1 MTTETRQPAAPLD
14 SGFRRNDDS
23 SARNDDMSSGD
34 DGVSA
39 RNDVAS
45 SGNGESPVAGDA
57 ILSVRGLETQFFTD
71 EGVVR
76 AVDGVDFDVQAG
88 TTMGIVGESGCGKS
102 ITAKSILQIVEQ
114 PGRIVGGEIN
124 YNPSGNADSATD
136 ILSLGAN
143 SEAMRSIRGGG
154 ISMIFQE
161 PMTSFSG
168 LHTFGNQIDETL
180 RLHTNLSKQ
189 ERFDLAIDWLARVGI
204 PNPAQRM
211 NEYPFRF
218 SGGQLQRAMIAMA
231 MCTNPR
237 VLIAD
242 EPTTALD
249 VTTQAQILDLLQRMQ
264 EENDMAILF
273 ITHDLGVISEIAD
286 EVTVMYLGKV
296 VETGP
301 VFSFF
306 DEPKH
311 PYSKALL
318 TSIPSMFTSSRERL
332 PSISGSIPH
341 PQNRPIGC
349 AFHPRCQSFME
360 GTCDVGEPELQS
372 VNEEQEVSCFLYEG
386 Q

>member
-1 MTTETRQPAAPLD
+1 MTTETVTAPTSMSEKPAGLNA
-14 SGFRRNDDS
+14 
-23 SARNDDMSSGD
+23 
-34 DGVSA
+34 
-39 RNDVAS
+39 
-45 SGNGESPVAGDA
+45 EPV
-57 ILSVRGLETQFFTD
+57 ISVRDLETHFFTD
-71 EGVVR
+71 EGIVR
-76 AVDGVDFDVQAG
+76 AVDGVNFDVHPG

-102 ITAKSILQIVEQ
+102 ITAKSILQIVEA
-114 PGRIVGGEIN
+114 PGRIVNGEIN
-124 YNPSGNADSATD
+124 YRRKSGETVNLLDY
-136 ILSLGAN
+136 GAN
-143 SEAMRSIRGGG
+143 SGNMRSIRGGD

-168 LHTFGNQIDETL
+168 LHTFGNQIDEAL
-180 RLHTNLSKQ
+180 RLHTNLAKQ
-189 ERFDLAIDWLARVGI
+189 ERFDLAVDWLARVGI
-204 PNPAQRM
+204 PNPVQRM
-211 NEYPFRF
+211 HEYPFRF

-296 VETGP
+296 VESGP

-311 PYSKALL
+311 PYSRALQ

-341 PQNRPIGC
+341 PQNRPSGC

-360 GTCDVGEPELQS
+360 GTCDVGEPELVS
-372 VNEEQEVSCFLYEG
+372 VNEEQDVSCFLYED

>member
-1 MTTETRQPAAPLD
+1 MTNDTTTASAAT
-14 SGFRRNDDS
+14 GI
-23 SARNDDMSSGD
+23 
-34 DGVSA
+34 
-39 RNDVAS
+39 
-45 SGNGESPVAGDA
+45 GNGSSSEP
-57 ILSVRGLETQFFTD
+57 ILSVRGLETHFFTD

-76 AVDGVDFDVQAG
+76 AVDGVDFDLQPG

-102 ITAKSILQIVEQ
+102 ITAKSILQIVEA
-114 PGRIVGGEIN
+114 PGRINEGEIV
-124 YNPSGNADSATD
+124 YSPKPGVRDTTD
-136 ILSLGAN
+136 LLQYGAN
-143 SEAMRSIRGGG
+143 SEQMRSIRGGE

-161 PMTSFSG
+161 PMTSFSS

-189 ERFDLAIDWLARVGI
+189 ERFDLAVDWLARVGI
-204 PNPAQRM
+204 PNPTQRM
-211 NEYPFRF
+211 HEYPFRF

-264 EENDMAILF
+264 EENDMSILF
-273 ITHDLGVISEIAD
+273 ITHDLGVIAEIAD

-301 VFSFF
+301 VHNFF
-306 DEPKH
+306 DDPKH
-311 PYSKALL
+311 PYSRALL

-341 PQNRPIGC
+341 PQNRPPGC
-349 AFHPRCQSFME
+349 AFHPRCQSFID
-360 GTCDVGEPELQS
+360 GVCDSQEPQLNS
-372 VNEEQEVSCFLYEG
+372 VNDQQDVSCFLYEDR
-386 Q
+386 

>member
-1 MTTETRQPAAPLD
+1 MTTETTAPTTD
-14 SGFRRNDDS
+14 NVQSK
-23 SARNDDMSSGD
+23 AT
-34 DGVSA
+34 A
-39 RNDVAS
+39 K
-45 SGNGESPVAGDA
+45 DA
-57 ILSVRGLETQFFTD
+57 ILSVRGLETHFFTD

-76 AVDGVDFDVQAG
+76 AVDGVDFDIQPG
-88 TTMGIVGESGCGKS
+88 STMGIVGESGCGKS
-102 ITAKSILQIVEQ
+102 ITAKSILQIVEA
-114 PGRIVGGEIN
+114 PGRIINGEIN
-124 YNPSGNADSATD
+124 YNPRPAASSNSA
-136 ILSLGAN
+136 
-143 SEAMRSIRGGG
+143 EMRSIRGGE

-161 PMTSFSG
+161 PMTSFSTM
-168 LHTFGNQIDETL
+168 HTFGNQIDETL
-180 RLHTNLSKQ
+180 RLHTNLSKA
-189 ERFDLAIDWLARVGI
+189 ERFDLAVDWLARVGI
-204 PNPAQRM
+204 PNPVQRM
-211 NEYPFRF
+211 HEYPFRF

-286 EVTVMYLGKV
+286 DVTVMYLGKV
-296 VETGP
+296 VESGP

-341 PQNRPIGC
+341 PQDRPTGC
-349 AFHPRCQSFME
+349 YFHPRCPFATDQCKVEVPPLVKSKD
-360 GTCDVGEPELQS
+360 GRY
-372 VNEEQEVSCFLYEG
+372 VSCHRADEIELTTN
-386 Q
+386 

>member
-1 MTTETRQPAAPLD
+1 MEVDIHIRSMTTETTTPTSNNVQSNATD
-14 SGFRRNDDS
+14 K
-23 SARNDDMSSGD
+23 
-34 DGVSA
+34 
-39 RNDVAS
+39 
-45 SGNGESPVAGDA
+45 DA
-57 ILSVRGLETQFFTD
+57 ILSVRGLETHFFTD

-76 AVDGVDFDVQAG
+76 AVDGVDFDLQPG
-88 TTMGIVGESGCGKS
+88 STMGIVGESGCGKS
-102 ITAKSILQIVEQ
+102 ITAKSILQIVEA
-114 PGRIVGGEIN
+114 PGRIINGEIN
-124 YNPSGNADSATD
+124 FNPQPAANLATD
-136 ILSLGAN
+136 ILSLASN
-143 SEAMRSIRGGG
+143 SAEMRSIRGGE

-161 PMTSFSG
+161 PMTSFSTM
-168 LHTFGNQIDETL
+168 HTFGNQIDEAL

-189 ERFDLAIDWLARVGI
+189 DRFDLAVDWLARVGI
-204 PNPAQRM
+204 PNPVQRM
-211 NEYPFRF
+211 HDYPFRF

-264 EENDMAILF
+264 QENDMAILF

-286 EVTVMYLGKV
+286 DVTVMYLGKV
-296 VETGP
+296 VESGP

-306 DEPKH
+306 DDPKH

-349 AFHPRCQSFME
+349 PFHPRCQSFME
-360 GTCDVGEPELQS
+360 GTCDVNEPNLFS

-386 Q
+386 S

>member
-1 MTTETRQPAAPLD
+1 MTTETSTAPTTAGRD
-14 SGFRRNDDS
+14 Q
-23 SARNDDMSSGD
+23 
-34 DGVSA
+34 
-39 RNDVAS
+39 AS
-45 SGNGESPVAGDA
+45 DDA
-57 ILSVRGLETQFFTD
+57 ILSVRNLVTHFFTD

-76 AVDGVDFDVQAG
+76 AVDGVDFELQPG
-88 TTMGIVGESGCGKS
+88 STMGIVGESGCGKS
-102 ITAKSILQIVEQ
+102 ITAKSILQIVEA
-114 PGRIVGGEIN
+114 PGRIVNGEIN
-124 YNPSGNADSATD
+124 YNPRPGTGADTNLLNYD
-136 ILSLGAN
+136 AN
-143 SEAMRSIRGGG
+143 SNEMRSIRGGE

-161 PMTSFSG
+161 PMTSFSS

-189 ERFDLAIDWLARVGI
+189 ERFDLAVDWLARVGI
-204 PNPAQRM
+204 PNPSQRM
-211 NEYPFRF
+211 HEYPFRF

-231 MCTNPR
+231 MCTSPR

-273 ITHDLGVISEIAD
+273 ITHDLGVIAEIAD
-286 EVTVMYLGKV
+286 DVTVMYLGKV

-301 VFSFF
+301 VHSFF

-311 PYSKALL
+311 PYSRALL
-318 TSIPSMFTSSRERL
+318 TSIPSMFTTSRERL

-341 PQNRPIGC
+341 PQNRPAGC
-349 AFHPRCQSFME
+349 SFHPRCQSFID
-360 GTCDVGEPELQS
+360 GVCDVREPELAS
-372 VNEEQEVSCFLYEG
+372 VNSEQDVSCFLYED

>member
-1 MTTETRQPAAPLD
+1 MTTETATTPA
-14 SGFRRNDDS
+14 S
-23 SARNDDMSSGD
+23 MSEKPAGLN
-34 DGVSA
+34 A
-39 RNDVAS
+39 
-45 SGNGESPVAGDA
+45 EPVIA
-57 ILSVRGLETQFFTD
+57 VRDLETHFFTD

-76 AVDGVDFDVQAG
+76 AVDGVDFDVHPG

-102 ITAKSILQIVEQ
+102 ITAKSILQIVEA
-114 PGRIVGGEIN
+114 PGRIINGEIN
-124 YNPSGNADSATD
+124 YRRGSGETVNLLDYEPNSGN
-136 ILSLGAN
+136 
-143 SEAMRSIRGGG
+143 MRAIRGGE

-168 LHTFGNQIDETL
+168 LHTFGNQIDEAL
-180 RLHTNLSKQ
+180 RLHTNLSKN
-189 ERFDLAIDWLARVGI
+189 ERFELGVDWLARVGI
-204 PNPAQRM
+204 PNPTQRM
-211 NEYPFRF
+211 HEFPFRF

-231 MCTNPR
+231 MCTNPK

-296 VETGP
+296 VESGP

-306 DEPKH
+306 DEPRH
-311 PYSKALL
+311 PYSRALL

-341 PQNRPIGC
+341 PQNRPSGC
-349 AFHPRCQSFME
+349 AFHPRCQSFMA
-360 GTCDVGEPELQS
+360 GTCDIGEPELVS
-372 VNEEQEVSCFLYEG
+372 VNEEQEVSCFLYEE

>member
-1 MTTETRQPAAPLD
+1 MTTATKEPTAPLD
-14 SGFRRNDDS
+14 SSLR
-23 SARNDDMSSGD
+23 
-34 DGVSA
+34 
-39 RNDVAS
+39 
-45 SGNGESPVAGDA
+45 GNGDASTSDEA
-57 ILSVRGLETQFFTD
+57 ILSVRDLQTHFFTD

-76 AVDGVDFDVQAG
+76 AVDGVDFDVQPG
-88 TTMGIVGESGCGKS
+88 STMGIVGESGCGKS
-102 ITAKSILQIVEQ
+102 ITAKSILQIVEA
-114 PGRIVGGEIN
+114 PGRIIDGEIS
-124 YNPSGNADSATD
+124 YNPRPGERPAMDLLQFN
-136 ILSLGAN
+136 AN
-143 SEAMRSIRGGG
+143 SAQMRSIRGGE

-161 PMTSFSG
+161 PMTSFSAM
-168 LHTFGNQIDETL
+168 HTFGNQIDETL
-180 RLHTNLSKQ
+180 RLHTNLSKE
-189 ERFDLAIDWLARVGI
+189 ERFELGVDWLARVGI
-204 PNPAQRM
+204 PNPTQRM
-211 NEYPFRF
+211 HEYPFRF

-264 EENDMAILF
+264 EENDMAIIF

-296 VETGP
+296 VESGP

-311 PYSKALL
+311 PYSRALL

-341 PQNRPIGC
+341 PQNRPMGC
-349 AFHPRCQSFME
+349 AFHPRCQSFIA
-360 GTCDVGEPELQS
+360 GTCEVREPELVS
-372 VNEEQEVSCFLYEG
+372 VNEEQEVSCFLYEE